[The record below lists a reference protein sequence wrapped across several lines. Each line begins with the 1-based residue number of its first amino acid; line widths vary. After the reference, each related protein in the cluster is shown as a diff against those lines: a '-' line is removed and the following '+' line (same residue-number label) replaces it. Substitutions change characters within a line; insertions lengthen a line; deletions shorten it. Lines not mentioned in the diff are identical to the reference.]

1 MPITEE
7 SAIRASNLWSEMYEL
22 KSVLAMEN
30 EFQKIAEENHRMRE
44 LWSEYSMLM
53 EYGEVL
59 PKTVGYY
66 RGYPLPSQEDYYNR
80 RDRLAIVGEASNEW
94 SEPLFVC
101 PKCENSGVRRKED
114 YVLASFPPRYIYR
127 CDKCGW
133 QDTHV

>member
-66 RGYPLPSQEDYYNR
+66 LGRPLPSQEDYYYQ
-80 RDRLAIVGEASNEW
+80 RDRMTLVSEASNKW

-101 PKCENSGVRRKED
+101 PKCKNSGVRRKED
-114 YVLASFPPRYIYR
+114 YLLTSYPPRYLYK
-127 CDKCGW
+127 CDKCEW
-133 QDTHV
+133 QDTYV